1 MKWRLLRKSQDLR
14 QADEKKLIRLMD
26 DIDAKFK
33 DFANNYTIKL
43 PKYFQGTNIKPITAV
58 DDVMRDK
65 NSQTMFQYLQAPKKL
80 NPAQVKAGEL
90 DEATLLSR
98 LPKEVHGPAK
108 EIKDTIR
115 TLGREYGQ
123 LLQESPLKAVRE
135 FGTQIMTNGDVYL
148 KQVYSAMKNE
158 AYKFDPTKISKAKD
172 FTLQE

>member
-1 MKWRLLRKSQDLR
+1 MSANKNAPFRDRLRNKLYYIQKMFQSDGVMGPEVGGLLRKSQDLR

-98 LPKEVHGPAK
+98 FTKRGS
-108 EIKDTIR
+108 R
-115 TLGREYGQ
+115 TC
-123 LLQESPLKAVRE
+123 
-135 FGTQIMTNGDVYL
+135 
-148 KQVYSAMKNE
+148 
-158 AYKFDPTKISKAKD
+158 
-172 FTLQE
+172 